1 MDQGSVSD
9 KEVFFSGRVASS
21 SNRSICLL
29 GGGAFK
35 IVRTRTMGIAMDYKE
50 LLERYNALLDQAN
63 QLKKENIQLRAQLGL
78 PESDLVHNTSSVKN
92 TAIRL
97 PEDALDERNCFS
109 GVDCTSDSLSKIR
122 LFMSLFKGRQDVY
135 AKRWKNK
142 NKGTSGYAPV
152 CLNQWRTGICGKPKT
167 SCSTCKNTSYA
178 ELNET
183 VIENHLRGHVVV
195 GIYPMLPDET
205 CGFLA
210 MDFDKAEWEKDISVV
225 RDVCHEFMVPIAV
238 ERSRSGK
245 GCHSWFFFKHPIS
258 AVLARKFGTALLT
271 YAMNRRHEIQFKS
284 YDRLFPSQDTMPKG
298 GLGNL
303 IALPLQKAA
312 RKNANSEF
320 IDDDFRSY
328 HDQWAFISTI
338 QRISEDRLERLI
350 LTLSNGNELGE
361 LKIDEE
367 EEAPWETHKPQT
379 ILNRSDFPD
388 KLTIVRANMLFF
400 PKTGISQRALNRIKR
415 LASFKNPMFYR
426 QQAMRLPTYG
436 HPRVISCADETQ
448 DYLHL
453 PRGCEP
459 DLLHELKQR
468 GVDIHTIDKTLE
480 GKRIDVEFK
489 GHLRDEQTLALSQL
503 LRHDTGILSGSTA
516 FGKTIVAIKLI
527 AEKKINT
534 LILVDKISLLTQ
546 WKDRLSEFLDINE
559 ILPEEPKKRGRKK
572 KKSIIGQIGA
582 GKNTSSGIIDI
593 AVMQSLSR
601 QGKVKDCVKHYG
613 LIIADECHHASAF
626 TYELILKTAPAKYV
640 YGLTATPT
648 RKDGHH
654 PILFMHC
661 GPIRYR
667 DNPIKQA
674 ENRPFDHYIIPRF
687 TSLRV
692 PLGMDPRDISIQ
704 ALYTEIM
711 DSDFRD
717 RQIIDDVVKNYQQ
730 GRHCLVLTLRRDH
743 VEQLAKKLKEDIPEI
758 ITLTGGMGRKE
769 SRKAFDRIVNSP
781 ADKNFILVATGHF
794 IGEGFDEPRLDTLFL
809 AMPISWKGTLQQY
822 AGRLHRLFKTKKEVR
837 IYDYVDIQIRML
849 ERMYQKRLNGY
860 ASMGYKAKGDE
871 IMDTP
876 LDIIFTKENFLPV
889 FNQDIIDAHKEILIV
904 SPFIRQRRTLQM
916 IRHLNIAI
924 CKPIRVTV
932 VIRPEEDFPEKDH
945 KAFQKARDLLA
956 ESGINI
962 IFKAN
967 IHQKFA
973 IMDQKIVWYGS
984 INLLSYGSAQ
994 ESIMRIESS
1003 NIANELMQS
1012 MGE

>member
-1 MDQGSVSD
+1 
-9 KEVFFSGRVASS
+9 
-21 SNRSICLL
+21 
-29 GGGAFK
+29 
-35 IVRTRTMGIAMDYKE
+35 
-50 LLERYNALLDQAN
+50 
-63 QLKKENIQLRAQLGL
+63 
-78 PESDLVHNTSSVKN
+78 
-92 TAIRL
+92 
-97 PEDALDERNCFS
+97 
-109 GVDCTSDSLSKIR
+109 
-122 LFMSLFKGRQDVY
+122 
-135 AKRWKNK
+135 
-142 NKGTSGYAPV
+142 
-152 CLNQWRTGICGKPKT
+152 
-167 SCSTCKNTSYA
+167 
-178 ELNET
+178 
-183 VIENHLRGHVVV
+183 
-195 GIYPMLPDET
+195 
-205 CGFLA
+205 
-210 MDFDKAEWEKDISVV
+210 
-225 RDVCHEFMVPIAV
+225 
-238 ERSRSGK
+238 
-245 GCHSWFFFKHPIS
+245 
-258 AVLARKFGTALLT
+258 
-271 YAMNRRHEIQFKS
+271 
-284 YDRLFPSQDTMPKG
+284 
-298 GLGNL
+298 
-303 IALPLQKAA
+303 
-312 RKNANSEF
+312 
-320 IDDDFRSY
+320 
-328 HDQWAFISTI
+328 
-338 QRISEDRLERLI
+338 
-350 LTLSNGNELGE
+350 
-361 LKIDEE
+361 
-367 EEAPWETHKPQT
+367 
-379 ILNRSDFPD
+379 
-388 KLTIVRANMLFF
+388 
-400 PKTGISQRALNRIKR
+400 
-415 LASFKNPMFYR
+415 MFYR

-459 DLLHELKQR
+459 DLLHELEQL
-468 GVDIHTIDKTLE
+468 GVDIHIIDKTFE

-503 LRHDTGILSGSTA
+503 LRHDTGILSGTTA

-534 LILVDKISLLTQ
+534 LILVDKISLLRQ

-572 KKSIIGQIGA
+572 KKSIVGQIGA

-626 TYELILKTAPAKYV
+626 TYELILKAAPAKYI

-692 PLGMDPRDISIQ
+692 PVGMDPKDISIQ

-717 RQIIDDVVKNYQQ
+717 RQIIDDVVKNYKQ
-730 GRHCLVLTLRRDH
+730 GRHCLVLTLRTAH
-743 VEQLAKKLKEDIPEI
+743 VEKLAKKLKEHIPEI
-758 ITLTGGMGRKE
+758 ISLTGGMGRKE
-769 SRKAFDRIVNSP
+769 SRKAFDRIVNIP
-781 ADKNFILVATGHF
+781 ADKNMVLVATGHF

-837 IYDYVDIQIRML
+837 IYDYVDIQIQML
-849 ERMYQKRLNGY
+849 EKMYQKRLNGY

-889 FNQDIIDAHKEILIV
+889 FNQDIINGQKEILIV
-904 SPFIRQRRTLQM
+904 SPFIRQKRTRQM
-916 IRHLNIAI
+916 IRYLNVAI
-924 CKPIRVTV
+924 CKSIRVTV
-932 VIRPEEDFPEKDH
+932 VTRPKQDFPEKDH
-945 KAFQKARDLLA
+945 MAFQKAQDLLI

-994 ESIMRIESS
+994 ESIMRIESF
-1003 NIANELMQS
+1003 NIANELMKS
-1012 MGE
+1012 MEDS